1 MPFCGGAFVVGC
13 WLLVGG
19 CWLVVYMPGTLVAI
33 RLGKRG
39 NWFWVLGFGVKEKR
53 LPSLGRFR
61 LSVSLVCVHPR
72 RWGSFHTAFL
82 SLCFL

>member
-1 MPFCGGAFVVGC
+1 MLCLFVVRLLLLVVSW
-13 WLLVGG
+13 WLLV
-19 CWLVVYMPGTLVAI
+19 YMPSTFVAI